1 MRCKK
6 NIHNS
11 QLHSDRLRVKID
23 ENNAEEVPHMTTLEI
38 LDRLQGDALKD
49 GELRKKLLATRLEK
63 DPLTVFCRLCRSL
76 GYELYEMDLVSA
88 GEDFYATMR
97 RSTNGGGE
105 NSPKLEGEDDFYE
118 LQMASLEA
126 AEKAE

>member
-1 MRCKK
+1 
-6 NIHNS
+6 
-11 QLHSDRLRVKID
+11 
-23 ENNAEEVPHMTTLEI
+23 MTTLEI

-76 GYELYEMDLVSA
+76 GYELYEMEVVNA
-88 GEDFYATMR
+88 GEEFYASMR

-105 NSPKLEGEDDFYE
+105 NSPLLDGEDDFYE
-118 LQMASLEA
+118 LFMAGL
-126 AEKAE
+126 K